1 MQSAAPLLTT
11 ANQYPLFMAFQEHCQ

>member
-11 ANQYPLFMAFQEHCQ
+11 AKQYPFSMAFQEHCQ